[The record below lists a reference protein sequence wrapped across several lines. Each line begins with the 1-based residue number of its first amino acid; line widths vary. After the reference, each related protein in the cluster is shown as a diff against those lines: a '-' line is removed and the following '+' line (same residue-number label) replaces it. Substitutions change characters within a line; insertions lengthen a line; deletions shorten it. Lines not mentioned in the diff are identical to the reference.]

1 MRFRP
6 SYANVMATIA
16 VFIALGGGAYAALS
30 LPAGSVTSK
39 QIAKNAVRAKQIKK
53 RAVRKKELA
62 RNAVRSR
69 KIKDGRVKSFDLADA
84 SVATAKL
91 ADDAVETSKL
101 ADDAVSTP
109 KLLDESVTAAKLGTV
124 EYARVEGAGSTT
136 SATPAEL
143 SPAGPELVAEIGGD
157 GFATVLVQAT
167 MTAAGGATPDDCRF
181 TAAITG
187 SGFDTR
193 LPFEGQA
200 TFSGA
205 PSGPRTEY
213 AFTLPPLPPGQIEF
227 RMLYWRQAGDD
238 PCTFSNRRL
247 WVEVAEP

>member
-6 SYANVMATIA
+6 SYANVMATVA

-91 ADDAVETSKL
+91 ADDAV
-101 ADDAVSTP
+101 STP

-124 EYARVEGAGSTT
+124 EYARIEGAGSTT

-167 MTAAGGATPDDCRF
+167 MTAAGGATEDDCRF

-193 LPFEGQA
+193 LPFEGRA
-200 TFSGA
+200 TFSG
-205 PSGPRTEY
+205 PSPGPRTEY